1 MARTAAARLA
11 VLAVLSG
18 ACAGGGDR
26 EDRSDAAPPA
36 APFRSALIGDPA
48 PPQPPF
54 LLTLTSPGAEPR
66 RELRYRVPPG
76 AHERMRFAL
85 TNVVEVFIAG
95 RRVQRM
101 APPTIEMS
109 IEVEVTPRPGG
120 GYRCTAWINDTA
132 SADWERMAPG
142 QGSELRKSLEKLR
155 GHHIS
160 FEVDDRGHPLSN
172 DITLPETLDSHRGE
186 ALGLLE
192 GAHAA
197 VVPFP
202 AEPVGVGA
210 VWTVTDSETG
220 RTNLAGAVVAT
231 YTLVAMRGE
240 RLELSMALS
249 LPQDPAPLS
258 LTGKEVSGYSG
269 STTTGAV
276 RVVVDLG
283 HLMPDSDGT
292 IDIDLEGRT
301 FTGSEELPFR
311 FHQQVRPLMDS
322 K

>member
-26 EDRSDAAPPA
+26 EDRTDAAPPP

-54 LLTLTSPGAEPR
+54 LLAVASPGAEPR
-66 RELRYRVPPG
+66 RDLRYRVPAG

-85 TNVVEVFIAG
+85 TNVVDVFIAG

-109 IEVEVTPRPGG
+109 VEVEVTPRTG
-120 GYRCTAWINDTA
+120 GYRCTAWITDTA

-160 FEVDDRGHPLSN
+160 FEVDERGHPLSN
-172 DITLPETLDSHRGE
+172 DTTLPETLESHRGE

-192 GAHAA
+192 GAHGA

-202 AEPVGVGA
+202 AQPIGIGA
-210 VWTVTDSETG
+210 VWTVTDSETA
-220 RTNLAGAVVAT
+220 RSNLAGAVVAT
-231 YTLVAMRGE
+231 YTLVAMHGD

-269 STTTGAV
+269 SATTGAS
-276 RVVVDLG
+276 RVLVDLG
-283 HLMPDSDGT
+283 HLMPDSGGT
-292 IDIDLEGRT
+292 IEFDIEGRT

-311 FHQQVRPLMDS
+311 VRQQMRHEMDS

>member
-1 MARTAAARLA
+1 
-11 VLAVLSG
+11 
-18 ACAGGGDR
+18 
-26 EDRSDAAPPA
+26 
-36 APFRSALIGDPA
+36 
-48 PPQPPF
+48 
-54 LLTLTSPGAEPR
+54 
-66 RELRYRVPPG
+66 
-76 AHERMRFAL
+76 
-85 TNVVEVFIAG
+85 
-95 RRVQRM
+95 M
-101 APPTIEMS
+101 APPTIEMRV
-109 IEVEVTPRPGG
+109 EVEVTPRAG

-160 FEVDDRGHPLSN
+160 FEVDERGHPLSR
-172 DITLPETLDSHRGE
+172 DITLPESLETHRGE

-192 GAHAA
+192 GAHGA

-202 AEPVGVGA
+202 TQPVGVGA
-210 VWTVTDSETG
+210 VWTVADSATT
-220 RTNLAGAVVAT
+220 RSNLAGAVVAT
-231 YTLVAMRGE
+231 YTLVAMRGD

-269 STTTGAV
+269 SATTGAMKV
-276 RVVVDLG
+276 LVDLG
-283 HLMPDSDGT
+283 HLLPSSDGT
-292 IDIDLEGRT
+292 VEIDLEGRT

-311 FHQQVRPLMDS
+311 IRQQMRAEMDS